1 VEVLAFSVSTNNAE
15 FQSQSLRENI
25 AREVAF
31 SGLLQGLLLRHTVF
45 LQQELII
52 ANKFNHFLVQ
62 YTLKKYTK
70 FKQYFLLLLR
80 RNKIVP
86 EVS

>member
-1 VEVLAFSVSTNNAE
+1 VEVLLAFSVSTNNAE

-25 AREVAF
+25 AREVAL

-52 ANKFNHFLVQ
+52 ANKFNHFLVHNSIHF
-62 YTLKKYTK
+62 KKIYE
-70 FKQYFLLLLR
+70 
-80 RNKIVP
+80 I
-86 EVS
+86 